1 MTPIS
6 AATLV
11 LLAVVIV
18 TPAQA
23 AGVRAPTEKVIY
35 SFQGVVASDGAYP
48 VSSLINIG
56 GTLYGMTNIGGASDY
71 GTIFKLTTA
80 GAETVLYSF
89 QGVVAS
95 DGAYP
100 EGSLLNVGGMLYGLT
115 GNGGAYQVGT
125 VFSATLGGTETV
137 VHSFRGIDGIGHV
150 DGAFPSAGL
159 TNVGGTLYGTAG
171 GGGELGGGT
180 VFKVTSAGTEKT
192 IYAAGTNGGSIDAS
206 AYSSD
211 LLHVLGTLYGTSYY
225 GGQYGYGAVF
235 TVQPNGTESVVYSF
249 KGSGAGDGAY
259 PWAGLVDVGGT
270 LYGTT
275 IYGGLYGY
283 GTVFKITPSGAE
295 SVVYSFGGPGVGDGA
310 FPWAGLIGVGGTLYG
325 TTEQGG
331 ANGYGTVFSVTP
343 AGTET
348 VLYSFQGAAGSDGAY
363 PYGSLLNVS
372 GTLYGTTEQGG
383 ASGYGTVFAVKP

>member
-11 LLAVVIV
+11 LLAGMIV

-80 GAETVLYSF
+80 GVETVLYAF

-100 EGSLLNVGGMLYGLT
+100 QGSLLQVGNMLYGMT
-115 GNGGAYQVGT
+115 ENGGKHDYGT
-125 VFSATLGGTETV
+125 VFSAPVGGGETAV
-137 VHSFRGIDGIGHV
+137 QSFSGADG
-150 DGAFPSAGL
+150 DGAYPDAGL
-159 TNVGGTLYGTAG
+159 IDVGGTLYGTAG
-171 GGGELGGGT
+171 GGGASGYGT
-180 VFKVTSAGTEKT
+180 VFKVTTSGVEKT
-192 IYAAGTNGGSIDAS
+192 VYGFGTNDGAVPT
-206 AYSSD
+206 AN
-211 LLHVLGTLYGTSYY
+211 LLHAFGSLYGTTYFGTAY
-225 GGQYGYGAVF
+225 GEVF
-235 TVQPNGTESVVYSF
+235 KVQPDGTETVLHAF
-249 KGSGAGDGAY
+249 QGSGTGDGAY

-275 IYGGLYGY
+275 IYGGQFGY
-283 GTVFKITPSGAE
+283 GTVFAVTPSGAE
-295 SVVYSFGGPGVGDGA
+295 TVIHSFGGPGVGDGG
-310 FPWAGLIGVGGTLYG
+310 FPYGGLIGVGGTLYG

-331 ANGYGTVFSVTP
+331 AHDYGTVFSITP
-343 AGTET
+343 GGVET
-348 VLYSFQGAAGSDGAY
+348 VLYSFQGAVASDGAY

-383 ASGYGTVFAVKP
+383 ASGYGTVFALKP